1 MDHLLAALVLHRL
14 DAPAALADGAR
25 DGAEVVLRHRDLDVH
40 HGLEQLGLRLQHV
53 LLEARASGQLERD
66 RRGVDRVERAVVERD
81 LGVHDRVAR
90 VGALLHRGLDA
101 LLHGRDELARDRA
114 ADDGVDELERRA
126 GRLGLE
132 AQVDVAVLAGAA
144 RLLDVL
150 VLALGG
156 LRDRLAVGDLGRVDL
171 RLDAVLALEA
181 VDDDLEV
188 ELAHAGDDRL
198 LRLLVV
204 GHDEGRVLVRQR
216 LQAHRELLGVG
227 VRDGLDRDGD
237 DGRRELDR
245 LEHDR
250 VVLVAERVAR
260 AGAREADERD
270 DVARVGLL
278 QRLLLLGVHA
288 DEARDALLL
297 VAAHVPDGGARLELA
312 GVDAGVDELAHH
324 LVGDDLEGERGER
337 LVVGGLAHRRLL
349 ALLLLLLR
357 ERAHDGRQV
366 QRRGEEVDDRVEQ
379 RLHALVLERGAA
391 EHRLDL
397 ALDGR
402 LAQRAHQLLGRE
414 LAALEDALEERVV
427 RLGRGLDHLLA
438 PLLRLVHELGGDLA
452 LDDLEAVAALV
463 EAEGLHAD
471 QVHDALEGVLLAD
484 RDDDR
489 DGVAAEDGLHVLH
502 AAEEVGADAVHLVHE
517 DDLRDLVLL
526 GLAPDLLGLG
536 LDAGDGAEERDR
548 AVEDAERAL
557 DLGREVDVSGG
568 VDDRDLVVAPE
579 ARGGGGADGDAALLL
594 LDHEVH
600 RGGAVVH
607 LAELVV
613 LARVEEDALRGGG
626 LAAVDVGH
634 DADVAVL
641 VERDLAWHCRIPC
654 CWCARRARGF
664 GLFSK
669 GWLREKRAGF

>member
-1 MDHLLAALVLHRL
+1 M
-14 DAPAALADGAR
+14 
-25 DGAEVVLRHRDLDVH
+25 
-40 HGLEQLGLRLQHV
+40 
-53 LLEARASGQLERD
+53 
-66 RRGVDRVERAVVERD
+66 
-81 LGVHDRVAR
+81 
-90 VGALLHRGLDA
+90 
-101 LLHGRDELARDRA
+101 
-114 ADDGVDELERRA
+114 
-126 GRLGLE
+126 
-132 AQVDVAVLAGAA
+132 
-144 RLLDVL
+144 
-150 VLALGG
+150 
-156 LRDRLAVGDLGRVDL
+156 
-171 RLDAVLALEA
+171 
-181 VDDDLEV
+181 
-188 ELAHAGDDRL
+188 
-198 LRLLVV
+198 
-204 GHDEGRVLVRQR
+204 
-216 LQAHRELLGVG
+216 
-227 VRDGLDRDGD
+227 RDGLDRDGD

-260 AGAREADERD
+260 AGAGEADERD
-270 DVARVGLL
+270 DVAGVGLGE
-278 QRLLLLGVHA
+278 RLLLLGVHA

-297 VAAHVPDGGARLELA
+297 VAAHVPDGRAGLECS
-312 GVDAGVDELAHH
+312 GVDAEETQSSHVRVRH
-324 LVGDDLEGERGER
+324 DLEGQGGER
-337 LVVGGLAHRRLL
+337 LVVGGLADGGLL
-349 ALLLLLLR
+349 AGLLVLL
-357 ERAHDGRQV
+357 EQRADDGRQV
-366 QRRGEEVDDRVEQ
+366 ERAGEEVDDRVEEG
-379 RLHALVLERGAA
+379 LHALVLERGAA

-414 LAALEDALEERVV
+414 LAALEDALQERVV
-427 RLGRGLDHLLA
+427 RLGGALDHLLA

-452 LDDLEAVAALV
+452 LDDLEALARLV

-557 DLGREVDVSGG
+557 DLGGEVDVSGG

-579 ARGGGGADGDAALLL
+579 AGGGGGADGDAALLL

-607 LAELVV
+607 LADLVV
-613 LARVEEDALRGGG
+613 LARVEENAFRGGR

-654 CWCARRARGF
+654 CLCARRARGF
-664 GLFSK
+664 CSLRKGGCVKNARDSSTGSAPRSSLFPLDTAHPLCYPPAPLPRNPI
-669 GWLREKRAGF
+669 GV